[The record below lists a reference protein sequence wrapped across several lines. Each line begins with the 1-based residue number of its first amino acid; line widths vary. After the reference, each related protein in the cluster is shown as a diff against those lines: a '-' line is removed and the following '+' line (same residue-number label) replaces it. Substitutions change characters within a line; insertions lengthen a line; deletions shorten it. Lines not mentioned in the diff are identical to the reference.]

1 MRVGQA
7 WTPPVVSGMMLFP
20 EQPDLARAFGEQ
32 TFTRE
37 THSHGESFGTF
48 ADEHDMAGVLHHSL
62 GNSRNILD
70 VPDAAH
76 GPGTAARSVHAAGIE
91 FHHAFFVR
99 KAAEADGIVIRI
111 ILRAFHNAHGG
122 VERVA
127 AVFQE
132 DEGVVEVIDAVVGAD
147 DDRPFRGAG
156 CLGGAGSIVDNFI
169 LNFVVLN
176 YVLRVQILRD
186 QTGDDRCSDCGTQK
200 STTADGHEFSELE
213 TARRITRLANG
224 EPGVP
229 ARRNPSTPL
238 RAGSRDALYS
248 TPSPR
253 PPTPSPKS
261 PGRPIRP
268 TTTCPS
274 FA

>member
-1 MRVGQA
+1 
-7 WTPPVVSGMMLFP
+7 
-20 EQPDLARAFGEQ
+20 
-32 TFTRE
+32 
-37 THSHGESFGTF
+37 
-48 ADEHDMAGVLHHSL
+48 MAGVLHHSL

-76 GPGTAARSVHAAGIE
+76 GPGTAARSVHAAAIDSHE
-91 FHHAFFVR
+91 AFLVR
-99 KAAEADGIVIRI
+99 TAAEADGIVIRI
-111 ILRAFHNAHGG
+111 ILGAFHNAHGG

-147 DDRPFRGAG
+147 DDRPLRGAG
-156 CLGGAGSIVDNFI
+156 CLGGAGSIVDNFV

-176 YVLRVQILRD
+176 FVLRVQILRA
-186 QTGDDRCSDCGTQK
+186 QTGDERRSDCGTQK

-238 RAGSRDALYS
+238 RAGSRDARYS
-248 TPSPR
+248 TASSR
-253 PPTPSPKS
+253 RATPSRKS
-261 PGRPIRP
+261 AG
-268 TTTCPS
+268 
-274 FA
+274 